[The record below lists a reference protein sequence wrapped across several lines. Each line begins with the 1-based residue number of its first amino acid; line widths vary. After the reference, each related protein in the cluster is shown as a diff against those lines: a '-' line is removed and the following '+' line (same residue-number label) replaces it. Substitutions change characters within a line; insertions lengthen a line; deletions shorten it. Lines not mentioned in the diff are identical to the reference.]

1 MIPGLVTGALFG
13 AAIVTLWSRTWPQP
27 ERPKEP
33 RAPRSAFVRRLNTA
47 LSHIGFVRA
56 SALHVFFAGLVTGF
70 VSWLLAFALTSAI
83 VPSVAAG
90 IAGTCGP
97 YSAVMALARKR
108 RENLRDVWP
117 EVIDLVHS
125 AVRAGLSLPE
135 ALSQLGERGP
145 EALQNPFQEFSRDY
159 QATGDFGHCLDR
171 LKARLSDPVA
181 DRIVEALRVTRDVG
195 GTDLGT
201 LLRTLSAFLRDDA
214 RVRSEL
220 EARQSW
226 TINGAKL
233 ALVAPW
239 VVLGLM
245 VLRPEA
251 AQAYDTPAGAA
262 LIAIGAVVSIVAYRV
277 MLMLAR
283 LPQDERVLA

>member
-13 AAIVTLWSRTWPQP
+13 AAIVTLWSRTWPLP

-33 RAPRSAFVRRLNTA
+33 RTPRSAFVRRLNTA

-70 VSWLLAFALTSAI
+70 VSWVLAFALTSAI

-90 IAGTCGP
+90 IAGACGP